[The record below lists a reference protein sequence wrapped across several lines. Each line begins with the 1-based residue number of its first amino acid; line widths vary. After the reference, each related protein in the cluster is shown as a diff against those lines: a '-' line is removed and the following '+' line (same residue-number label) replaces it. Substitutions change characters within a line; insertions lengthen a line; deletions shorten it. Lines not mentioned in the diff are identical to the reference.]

1 MPLTRIGS
9 IGINTGIK
17 FSGLTT
23 ITTLNTSIDALSIG
37 GPVSIAGTLT
47 YEDVTNIDS
56 VGLVTARNGI
66 VVGSGITLS
75 KDGDVFFTGIATG
88 NGSGLTAL
96 NASNLGSGTVPTAR
110 LGSGTASSSTFL
122 RGDSTFAAVTV
133 AINAI
138 GNDGSDRV
146 LTSDGD
152 GTATAE
158 SNLTFDGSALGINN
172 SSPAYPLDVV
182 GDGGGS
188 FSASTNS
195 TNGVLS
201 VVGKNSSGSVS
212 AISRIKSYPDGSSNQ
227 SHMAFETR
235 NSSNTMVERLRID
248 SSGNV
253 MIGTTSSTVYDDSSG
268 SGVVVRGSTGAVD
281 IMRDNDVCLFLN
293 RNTGDGQMMRM
304 ARAGT
309 SKADISLRSD
319 TLCFDVGSSG
329 SERVRIDSN
338 GQVGINDTSPDAELS
353 VAAVSGNAPHIDIGQ
368 AGGNRFKLGYE
379 GNNCFLGASSS
390 TGMFVF
396 KNNVTADGHPQ
407 ADGTEKMRLDN
418 GGRLLVGRTNYITV
432 GGDASD
438 HCFEQIT
445 NNGYALTVHSD
456 TANQRGIGVYYPDN
470 SNTAQVAF
478 AFQIGSSFKTII
490 RDDGDLENA
499 NNNYGSISDV
509 SMKENIV
516 DANSQWDDIK
526 NIKIR
531 NYNFKESTGQQT
543 HKQIGVIA
551 QELETV
557 CPNLVD
563 VTRETGKKNVAYS
576 VLYVK
581 AIKALQESMTRIE
594 TLEAEVAALKS
605 S

>member
-1 MPLTRIGS
+1 
-9 IGINTGIK
+9 
-17 FSGLTT
+17 
-23 ITTLNTSIDALSIG
+23 
-37 GPVSIAGTLT
+37 
-47 YEDVTNIDS
+47 
-56 VGLVTARNGI
+56 
-66 VVGSGITLS
+66 
-75 KDGDVFFTGIATG
+75 
-88 NGSGLTAL
+88 
-96 NASNLGSGTVPTAR
+96 
-110 LGSGTASSSTFL
+110 
-122 RGDSTFAAVTV
+122 
-133 AINAI
+133 
-138 GNDGSDRV
+138 
-146 LTSDGD
+146 
-152 GTATAE
+152 
-158 SNLTFDGSALGINN
+158 
-172 SSPAYPLDVV
+172 
-182 GDGGGS
+182 
-188 FSASTNS
+188 
-195 TNGVLS
+195 
-201 VVGKNSSGSVS
+201 
-212 AISRIKSYPDGSSNQ
+212 
-227 SHMAFETR
+227 MAFETR

-309 SKADISLRSD
+309 SKADISIRSD

>member
-1 MPLTRIGS
+1 
-9 IGINTGIK
+9 
-17 FSGLTT
+17 
-23 ITTLNTSIDALSIG
+23 
-37 GPVSIAGTLT
+37 
-47 YEDVTNIDS
+47 
-56 VGLVTARNGI
+56 I

-235 NSSNTMVERLRID
+235 NSSSTMVERLRID

-309 SKADISLRSD
+309 SKADIS
-319 TLCFDVGSSG
+319 
-329 SERVRIDSN
+329 
-338 GQVGINDTSPDAELS
+338 
-353 VAAVSGNAPHIDIGQ
+353 
-368 AGGNRFKLGYE
+368 
-379 GNNCFLGASSS
+379 
-390 TGMFVF
+390 
-396 KNNVTADGHPQ
+396 
-407 ADGTEKMRLDN
+407 
-418 GGRLLVGRTNYITV
+418 
-432 GGDASD
+432 
-438 HCFEQIT
+438 
-445 NNGYALTVHSD
+445 
-456 TANQRGIGVYYPDN
+456 
-470 SNTAQVAF
+470 
-478 AFQIGSSFKTII
+478 
-490 RDDGDLENA
+490 
-499 NNNYGSISDV
+499 
-509 SMKENIV
+509 
-516 DANSQWDDIK
+516 
-526 NIKIR
+526 
-531 NYNFKESTGQQT
+531 
-543 HKQIGVIA
+543 
-551 QELETV
+551 
-557 CPNLVD
+557 
-563 VTRETGKKNVAYS
+563 
-576 VLYVK
+576 
-581 AIKALQESMTRIE
+581 
-594 TLEAEVAALKS
+594 
-605 S
+605 

>member
-1 MPLTRIGS
+1 MSQNDFVIDNGTGLAVRQDIESAFQALASNNSGS
-9 IGINTGIK
+9 STP
-17 FSGLTT
+17 STT
-23 ITTLNTSIDALSIG
+23 YAYQFWADTS
-37 GPVSIAGTLT
+37 AGTLK
-47 YEDVTNIDS
+47 I
-56 VGLVTARNGI
+56 RN
-66 VVGSGITLS
+66 S
-75 KDGDVFFTGIATG
+75 A
-88 NGSGLTAL
+88 N
-96 NASNLGSGTVPTAR
+96 NAWIEL
-110 LGSGTASSSTFL
+110 LQL
-122 RGDSTFAAVTV
+122 
-133 AINAI
+133 
-138 GNDGSDRV
+138 
-146 LTSDGD
+146 D
-152 GTATAE
+152 GT
-158 SNLTFDGSALGINN
+158 LTLEDGSASAPALGFRDD
-172 SSPAYPLDVV
+172 LDT
-182 GDGGGS
+182 GI
-188 FSASTNS
+188 F
-195 TNGVLS
+195 
-201 VVGKNSSGSVS
+201 SSGANIFNIATS
-212 AISRIKSYPDGSSNQ
+212 G
-227 SHMAFETR
+227 T
-235 NSSNTMVERLRID
+235 ERFRVD
-248 SSGNV
+248 SS
-253 MIGTTSSTVYDDSSG
+253 
-268 SGVVVRGSTGAVD
+268 
-281 IMRDNDVCLFLN
+281 
-293 RNTGDGQMMRM
+293 
-304 ARAGT
+304 
-309 SKADISLRSD
+309 
-319 TLCFDVGSSG
+319 
-329 SERVRIDSN
+329 
-338 GQVGINDTSPDAELS
+338 GQVGINDTSPDAELA

>member
-1 MPLTRIGS
+1 
-9 IGINTGIK
+9 
-17 FSGLTT
+17 
-23 ITTLNTSIDALSIG
+23 
-37 GPVSIAGTLT
+37 
-47 YEDVTNIDS
+47 
-56 VGLVTARNGI
+56 
-66 VVGSGITLS
+66 
-75 KDGDVFFTGIATG
+75 
-88 NGSGLTAL
+88 
-96 NASNLGSGTVPTAR
+96 
-110 LGSGTASSSTFL
+110 
-122 RGDSTFAAVTV
+122 
-133 AINAI
+133 
-138 GNDGSDRV
+138 
-146 LTSDGD
+146 
-152 GTATAE
+152 
-158 SNLTFDGSALGINN
+158 
-172 SSPAYPLDVV
+172 
-182 GDGGGS
+182 
-188 FSASTNS
+188 
-195 TNGVLS
+195 
-201 VVGKNSSGSVS
+201 
-212 AISRIKSYPDGSSNQ
+212 
-227 SHMAFETR
+227 MAFETR
-235 NSSNTMVERLRID
+235 NSSSTMVERLRID

-309 SKADISLRSD
+309 SKADISIRSD

-338 GQVGINDTSPDAELS
+338 GQVGINDTSPDAELA

-379 GNNCFLGASSS
+379 GNNCFLGASSN

-396 KNNVTADGHPQ
+396 KNNVSSSGHPQ
-407 ADGTEKMRLDN
+407 ADGSEKMRLDSS
-418 GGRLLVGRTNYITV
+418 GRLLVGRTNYITV

-445 NNGYALTVHSD
+445 NNGYALTVHSN
-456 TANQRGIGVYYPDN
+456 TANQRGIGVYYP
-470 SNTAQVAF
+470 SGSQPQACF
-478 AFQIGSSFKTII
+478 AFQVDSSFKTII

-499 NNNYGSISDV
+499 NNSYGGISDV
-509 SMKENIV
+509 SLKENIV

-531 NYNFKESTGQQT
+531 NYNFKASTGQPT